1 MLGKVFEKFI
11 AKAPVAV
18 MVRGVLER
26 VLNPDALNDIYAR
39 AAVRQY
45 TRDLG
50 CSIWHFS
57 RTFWSHS
64 PVVGDTSLNNR
75 KALILKIKR
84 GMTCPDKNCVSRTGP
99 KPGRLNSLPEK
110 RGSGLAFCLAQK
122 ARPGSGAPSSSVF
135 HFSFS

>member
-45 TRDLG
+45 TRDLL
-50 CSIWHFS
+50 FS
-57 RTFWSHS
+57 R
-64 PVVGDTSLNNR
+64 VVGLMHLVVCRIHPTIH
-75 KALILKIKR
+75 A
-84 GMTCPDKNCVSRTGP
+84 
-99 KPGRLNSLPEK
+99 
-110 RGSGLAFCLAQK
+110 AY
-122 ARPGSGAPSSSVF
+122 
-135 HFSFS
+135 

>member
-45 TRDLG
+45 TRDLL
-50 CSIWHFS
+50 F
-57 RTFWSHS
+57 
-64 PVVGDTSLNNR
+64 
-75 KALILKIKR
+75 
-84 GMTCPDKNCVSRTGP
+84 
-99 KPGRLNSLPEK
+99 
-110 RGSGLAFCLAQK
+110 
-122 ARPGSGAPSSSVF
+122 SSVVAVKVGRAGRQKQP
-135 HFSFS
+135 SQSQ